1 MALMVRLSSMA
12 NDIRAGGQLTFTRDR
27 RLTLMHIRKMF
38 VCSPM
43 SFSLT
48 VRQRAKDLQFIVP
61 SRGKLPNPRQRTPG
75 RRRLRQSFFVSHVD

>member
-48 VRQRAKDLQFIVP
+48 VRQLAKDL
-61 SRGKLPNPRQRTPG
+61 
-75 RRRLRQSFFVSHVD
+75 